1 MVKGGKEEEKRGEGR
16 VRRGCKGGMNREW
29 VRDNMHTK
37 EQQLCRLTITANEG

>member
-1 MVKGGKEEEKRGEGR
+1 MVKGGKEEEKRGGGR
-16 VRRGCKGGMNREW
+16 VRRGCKEGMNRER